1 MRLFGETMERFVAR
15 QPIFDA
21 RGRVFAYELL
31 FRSSLNN
38 YFTAVD
44 GNRAT
49 SEVIVDSFLV
59 VGLDQMTGGKKAFIN
74 FTRETL
80 IRDFALLLPREA
92 VVVEILETVEPD
104 AQVLDACR
112 KLKKKGYTLALDDFV
127 YDPRFEPLVELADVI
142 KVDFLQSSAEER
154 RRMTEAFIPKG
165 IRMLAEKVETR
176 EDHRQAK
183 DLGYSLFQGYFF
195 SRPEVVAQKDVP
207 ANKINM
213 LRILQEVHR
222 AEMDFV
228 RLAAEIQNEVSLS
241 YKLLRLVNSAAFG
254 LRGKVDTIQRA
265 LGFLGE
271 NGVRQWTSLLAM
283 AGMAGDKPEELV
295 VASLVRAKFCE
306 TLAPDLGLAERS
318 VDLFLMGLFSHLEA
332 MLGLP
337 LATALA
343 DIPLSAD
350 IREALITRKGRLAG
364 LLRIVNA
371 YEHADWAAL
380 HALATRIHL
389 PENTLAEAYLEAIQ
403 WPSKVLF

>member
-1 MRLFGETMERFVAR
+1 
-15 QPIFDA
+15 
-21 RGRVFAYELL
+21 
-31 FRSSLNN
+31 
-38 YFTAVD
+38 
-44 GNRAT
+44 
-49 SEVIVDSFLV
+49 
-59 VGLDQMTGGKKAFIN
+59 
-74 FTRETL
+74 
-80 IRDFALLLPREA
+80 
-92 VVVEILETVEPD
+92 
-104 AQVLDACR
+104 
-112 KLKKKGYTLALDDFV
+112 
-127 YDPRFEPLVELADVI
+127 
-142 KVDFLQSSAEER
+142 
-154 RRMTEAFIPKG
+154 
-165 IRMLAEKVETR
+165 
-176 EDHRQAK
+176 
-183 DLGYSLFQGYFF
+183 
-195 SRPEVVAQKDVP
+195 
-207 ANKINM
+207 M